1 MYEQL
6 KQLIIFQIPEQDLL
20 YDIAHMVDDP
30 NHEEHKQSCYCAMKH
45 LLDDATRF
53 GWNGNLWQCYLT
65 YLLVTN
71 ENSYTLSKERRHEE
85 LEGSIQEFLLHD
97 LHIFYDLF
105 HYDFT
110 SIDQHFST
118 PWFQIITSYHAVT
131 KRKEMYDGFIG
142 EQIMMLAKQLSQAS
156 TPLELL
162 HTVDTFYGQYGIG
175 TFAFHKAFRI
185 KEQAHGCSLAEI
197 TNLDEI
203 TLDTLIGYEEQK
215 QELMRNT
222 EVFVHGEKANNVLLY
237 GESGTGKSTSIKAIA
252 NMYYAKGLRLIEVH
266 KHQFHYLHDIIQ
278 QVKTRNYFF
287 IIYMDDLSFEE
298 DETEYKYL
306 KAVIE
311 GGLETKPQNVVIYAT
326 SNRRHLIKETWRD
339 RSDVVEE
346 QDLHISETMSEKL
359 SLAARFGISIYYG
372 KPSPKEYQSIVKGLA
387 QREELSMYDEQELWQ
402 IANAWELRHGG
413 MSGRCAK
420 QLIDYLSAKGTGDP
434 AL

>member
-131 KRKEMYDGFIG
+131 KRKEMYDGFMG

-185 KEQAHGCSLAEI
+185 KEAEHGCSLAEI